1 MTSTHAM
8 TPGST
13 APPSIVQQVRAEYLE
28 MPGLRLTARQ
38 AARMWG
44 LDVAETERVLGQLVE
59 GGLLTRDAAGCY
71 GRRSP
76 RSS

>member
-1 MTSTHAM
+1 MPSTHAM

-13 APPSIVQQVRAEYLE
+13 APRSIVQQVRAEYLE

-44 LDVAETERVLGQLVE
+44 LDIAETERVLGQLVE
-59 GGLLTRDAAGCY
+59 GGLLTRDAAGSY
-71 GRRSP
+71 RRRSP